1 MRRMIIL
8 YIFLALVS
16 FSLILANP
24 GIAQDKKTAGTEP
37 PSPVYA
43 ITFGDGLIYTSVD
56 ANTWTL
62 RNSGI
67 KVPLTS
73 LTFGNN
79 MFVAVGAKGTILNG
93 SKDGLNWKPVKSG
106 IPDDLWA
113 ITFAN
118 NMFVAV
124 GANGTVIISADGL
137 NWTKT
142 AVLTPG
148 KNLKN
153 IVYGYRNDDYFRKAG
168 YFMTISDNGTIFKSY
183 DGATWESEHMKYAS
197 NLSCV
202 IYVNELFI
210 AVGKYGSVMTSPIG
224 FGEWLTWLDR
234 YSQTMENLHSITYG
248 GGKYVTVGANGTIMI
263 SDDLSRWRVVN
274 SGTKSDLCAA
284 AYGRGKFIVV
294 GLDGTILTSSD
305 GENWA
310 PAIKK

>member
-1 MRRMIIL
+1 MRRTIIL

-24 GIAQDKKTAGTEP
+24 VISQDKKPASAEP

-43 ITFGDGLIYTSVD
+43 VTFGYGLIYTSVD

-62 RNSGI
+62 RNSGVN
-67 KVPLTS
+67 VPLTS

-79 MFVAVGAKGTILNG
+79 MFVAVGAKGTILTG
-93 SKDGLNWKPVKSG
+93 SKDGLNWTPVKSAVTN
-106 IPDDLWA
+106 DLRA

-118 NMFVAV
+118 NKFVAV
-124 GANGTVIISADGL
+124 GADGTVITSSDGY

-142 AVLTPG
+142 AELSPG
-148 KNLKN
+148 YTLKN
-153 IVYGYRNDDYFRKAG
+153 IVYGYRNDDHFRIKG
-168 YFMTISDNGTIFKSY
+168 YFMTISDKGTIFKSH
-183 DGATWESEHMKYAS
+183 DGVTWESEHMKYAS

-210 AVGKYGSVMTSPIG
+210 AVGKYGAVMTSPIG
-224 FGEWLTWLDR
+224 FGEWITWFDR
-234 YSQTMENLHSITYG
+234 YSQTMENLYSITYG
-248 GGKYVTVGANGTIMI
+248 GGRYVTVGANGTIMI
-263 SDDLSRWRVVN
+263 SDDLSRWNVVS
-274 SGTKSDLCAA
+274 SGTKSHLSAA

-305 GENWA
+305 GKTWS
-310 PAIKK
+310 PAVKK